1 VRRGRRRLLAALVA
15 VAGLAVAACGGGST
29 GGSTGADAGATITN
43 ADGRTCSAR
52 EPAEPA
58 TRPRFNAP
66 PPMTIDR
73 TATYRATLAT
83 SCGTIVIRL
92 DPEEA
97 PLTVN
102 NFVFLSR
109 RRFYDGLRFH
119 RVVRGFIV
127 QTGDPEGNGRGGPGY
142 TFADELP
149 SDGYR
154 PGAVA
159 MANAGPDTNGSQ
171 FFIVTGDASGLP
183 DAYSTFGQV
192 TRGLDVA
199 RAIEGFADPRA
210 NPADPATQVPTE
222 PIWLYSVRISGG

>member
-1 VRRGRRRLLAALVA
+1 MRRAGTPALAALLVL
-15 VAGLAVAACGGGST
+15 AGLAAAGCGGGSSA
-29 GGSTGADAGATITN
+29 GSPGADAGATITSPE
-43 ADGRTCSAR
+43 GHTCSAR

-58 TRPRFNAP
+58 TRPTFSAP

-73 TATYRATLAT
+73 AADYRATLAT

-92 DPEEA
+92 DARQA

-102 NFVFLSR
+102 NFVFLAR
-109 RRFYDGLRFH
+109 RRFYDGMRFH
-119 RVVRGFIV
+119 RVVKGFIV

-149 SDGYR
+149 TDGYR
-154 PGAVA
+154 PGDVA

-171 FFIVTGDASGLP
+171 FFILTGDAAGLP

-199 RAIEGFADPRA
+199 RAIEGFADPHA

-222 PIWLYSVRISGG
+222 PIWLYSVRITRG

>member
-1 VRRGRRRLLAALVA
+1 VSRRALALAVVGVA
-15 VAGLAVAACGGGST
+15 AGLAVAGCGGGSAPPAP
-29 GGSTGADAGATITN
+29 GADAGATITN
-43 ADGRTCSAR
+43 ADGQTCSAR

-58 TRPRFNAP
+58 SRPTFSAP
-66 PPMTIDR
+66 PPMRIDR
-73 TATYRATLAT
+73 AATYRATLAT

-92 DPEEA
+92 DPRQA

-102 NFVFLSR
+102 NFVFLAR
-109 RRFYDGLRFH
+109 RHFYDGLRFH
-119 RVVRGFIV
+119 RVVKGFIV

-149 SDGYR
+149 TDGYR

-183 DAYSTFGQV
+183 DAYSTFGHV

-199 RAIEGFADPRA
+199 RVIEGFADPH
-210 NPADPATQVPTE
+210 ADPTDPTTQVPTD
-222 PIWLYSVRISGG
+222 PIWLYSVRITRG